1 MKNIKLYC
9 NNKTFKYDGYTLRKG
24 IKTFKKQG
32 EGLESIVFK
41 IDDET
46 VLKVYK
52 DSNEKAKL
60 NTSMIKELSQI
71 DTKRIVLPNNII
83 IDEEGETKGYSMD
96 YIEDSE
102 TSIIDYPKKQLID
115 ELNLLKGDLIEL
127 GEKKVEIGDLRQE
140 NTISNESSFYLIDC
154 GDYLKRKKD
163 TTKVNYFF
171 FFNEYLINDIL
182 IDIIYEESTDLK
194 KGLNF
199 LKGIKM
205 YLLDDTYIGDYLKE
219 EMQEQETLN
228 EYVKRMVK

>member
-1 MKNIKLYC
+1 MKRINLFC
-9 NNKTFKYDGYTLRKG
+9 NNKKFKYDGYTLKKG
-24 IKTFKKQG
+24 IKTYKKQG

-60 NTSMIKELSQI
+60 NESMIKELSQI
-71 DTKRIVLPNNII
+71 DTNRIVLPNNII
-83 IDEEGETKGYSMD
+83 TDEDGETKGYSMD
-96 YIEDSE
+96 YKEDSE
-102 TSIIDYPKKQLID
+102 ASIIDYPKEQLIE
-115 ELNLLKGDLIEL
+115 ELSLLKDDLTEL
-127 GEKKVEIGDLRQE
+127 GENKVEIGDLREE

-171 FFNEYLINDIL
+171 FNEYLINDIL

-199 LKGIKM
+199 LKEVKM

-219 EMQEQETLN
+219 KMQEQETLN
-228 EYVKRMVK
+228 EYVKRKVK